1 MIEISG
7 VDAHLTE
14 LTIFFGGYS
23 PVTSSKSLK
32 LANKRRYVLDG
43 SQQQF
48 LIVEVKAENANQKPY
63 FSLSYNKA
71 NDGSSQTSLSDFLAS
86 EADTEA
92 RQVIEGA

>member
-43 SQQQF
+43 SQ
-48 LIVEVKAENANQKPY
+48 
-63 FSLSYNKA
+63 
-71 NDGSSQTSLSDFLAS
+71 
-86 EADTEA
+86 
-92 RQVIEGA
+92 